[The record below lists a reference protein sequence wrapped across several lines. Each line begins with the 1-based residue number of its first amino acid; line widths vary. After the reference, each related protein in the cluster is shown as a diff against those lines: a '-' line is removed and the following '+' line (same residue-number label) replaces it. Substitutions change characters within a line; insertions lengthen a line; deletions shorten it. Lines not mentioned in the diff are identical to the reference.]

1 MTMILGIGNT
11 LLQDEGIGIHLL
23 HYIQTENPQWQADDN
38 IELLDGGTLSF
49 DLLSSIQADQDLL
62 ILDAVNLN
70 QEPGTVYCLEEKA
83 MDEFL
88 SRPGK
93 SVHEVSLSDLFDMS
107 RLIEQLPRHRAMI
120 GIQPEVIDWGCEL
133 TDIVLQALPAAE
145 IQVKQILAQWHVEAQ
160 NNAAYEQE
168 QVL

>member
-11 LLQDEGIGIHLL
+11 LLQDEGVGIHLL
-23 HYIQTENPQWQADDN
+23 HYLRAENPQWQSDEN

-62 ILDAVNLN
+62 ILDAVNLK
-70 QEPGTVYCLEEKA
+70 QPPGTVYCFEEQA

-88 SRPGK
+88 SQPGK

-107 RLIEQLPRHRAMI
+107 RLIDQLPRHRAMI
-120 GIQPEVIDWGCEL
+120 GIQPRIIDWGNEL
-133 TDIVLQALPAAE
+133 TDVVQQALPAAE
-145 IQVKQILAQWHVEAQ
+145 IQIKQMLAQWAEQ
-160 NNAAYEQE
+160 AAEIK
-168 QVL
+168 